1 MLNVQITPI
10 RFATYAKRLV
20 DRLKTP
26 ALRGVIITGS
36 FARGE
41 AGPYADLD
49 LWCFYHQEVA
59 KPPYLPEL
67 PGVSIDLRSRTL
79 EEYKRTLS
87 GEREVV
93 APFFEQL
100 VLYGDTPFIL
110 PAKESIRSGKQQLLK
125 SIESRIE
132 NCPSKEEYYDML
144 NEVMY
149 MIRIERYLAFSEYPL
164 TISDMYATER
174 NETHRK
180 LIERYSS
187 CLLGEEIINA
197 RNVDELLH
205 DFIDKRR

>member
-41 AGPYADLD
+41 AGPNADLD
-49 LWCFYHQEVA
+49 LWCFYHQEVV

-67 PGVSIDLRSRTL
+67 PGVSIDLRCRTL
-79 EEYKRTLS
+79 EEYKHTLN

-110 PAKESIRSGKQQLLK
+110 PEKESIRSGKQKLVK
-125 SIESRIE
+125 SIESRLSGS
-132 NCPSKEEYYDML
+132 PSKKVYYEML

-149 MIRIERYLAFSEYPL
+149 LIRIERYLAISEYPL
-164 TISDMYATER
+164 TISDMYATEKG
-174 NETHRK
+174 ETNRR
-180 LIERYSS
+180 LIECYSS
-187 CLLGEEIINA
+187 CLLGEDLEDVRHVNG
-197 RNVDELLH
+197 LLNH
-205 DFIDKRR
+205 FIAKRK